1 MRRPETR
8 RCTDRL
14 PLGKFLPS
22 QPRIRVKPFLVVV
35 SALVVCASA
44 AQLSAQTI
52 APTVG
57 RPLAPY
63 ATRRVLVIPTHYLR
77 TDDSLGWAG
86 QISDRRA
93 FLDDVDG
100 EIAFALKDRDRI
112 GRMWVFPRQ
121 LAEAARRNAPY
132 APDVYDLAAE
142 WLRPPMKTVPDMVPE
157 PLASQLRTLVALEDE
172 CRFVLFP
179 IEVRFMGAG
188 AGEERAVVRV
198 VVFDARMSRITW
210 MGDVSSEPAKKFSRG
225 LAASFAEHLADLV
238 SAP

>member
-1 MRRPETR
+1 MKS
-8 RCTDRL
+8 L
-14 PLGKFLPS
+14 S
-22 QPRIRVKPFLVVV
+22 IVVGVIASVASAWQV
-35 SALVVCASA
+35 SAQAL
-44 AQLSAQTI
+44 
-52 APTVG
+52 APTAG
-57 RPLAPY
+57 RPLSPY

-86 QISDRRA
+86 QIGDRRA

-112 GRMWVFPRQ
+112 GRMWVFPHQ
-121 LAEAARRNAPY
+121 LAEVARRNAPY

-142 WLRPPMKTVPDMVPE
+142 WLRPPMKAVPDMVPE

-172 CRFVLFP
+172 CRYVLFP

-188 AGEERAVVRV
+188 PGEERAVVRI
-198 VVFDARMSRITW
+198 VVFDARMSRIAW